1 MHNLQNLCSNR
12 SKNDHRTHLHKMW
25 RTGKNSP
32 ENLWNTRTNYPQTE
46 NITNNSL
53 PHWDKQVN
61 TMVTWGLPPLGPP
74 PTLYRKK
81 WPATDTVVINRKLEI
96 TTENTVQSGQP
107 QDKAPMGQ
115 VLHPRR
121 YLAIVMAWSSPGI
134 DPLTNPLQQTQSGH
148 NCSREVVDGS

>member
-1 MHNLQNLCSNR
+1 MHDLQNFCSIS

-46 NITNNSL
+46 SITNNSL

-74 PTLYRKK
+74 PPSIEKVARHRHRCYKQETGNN
-81 WPATDTVVINRKLEI
+81 NRKYRTKWA
-96 TTENTVQSGQP
+96 TTGQSPTGAGVTSQAVP
-107 QDKAPMGQ
+107 CHCYGLVESRD
-115 VLHPRR
+115 R
-121 YLAIVMAWSSPGI
+121 SSHKSPSADQI
-134 DPLTNPLQQTQSGH
+134 GH